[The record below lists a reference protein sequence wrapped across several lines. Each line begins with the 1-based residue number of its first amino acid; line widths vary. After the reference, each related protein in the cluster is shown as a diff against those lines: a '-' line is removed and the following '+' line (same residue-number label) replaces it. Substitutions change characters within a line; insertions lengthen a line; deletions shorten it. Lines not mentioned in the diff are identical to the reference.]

1 MDMTAQWSVAT
12 GTRAFEL
19 PEGSPWWVGNLELFR
34 SLSAP
39 ALDTVRA
46 AMRVDRV
53 AKDGVIFVQGD
64 RADRACAL
72 GAGSIR
78 ITQTGSDGGQTIVRF
93 IGPGETFGT
102 VPLFTDH
109 RLPADAIAAEESV
122 VLSWSEEALRR
133 LIALYPPIAMNAIE
147 VLGARLG
154 ELQERVRELTTQR
167 AGQRI
172 ARAVLRLAAQAGR
185 ETPGGRTIAFPLRRK
200 DVAEFSGTTLHTASR
215 TLAAWEKSGLLASRN
230 GRLTIRDPGGLRRV
244 AEDCA
249 T

>member
-1 MDMTAQWSVAT
+1 MDMTPERNVAT
-12 GTRAFEL
+12 GTRAFAP
-19 PEGSPWWVGNLELFR
+19 PEGSPWRLGNLELFR
-34 SLSAP
+34 SLPAP
-39 ALDTVRA
+39 ALDAVRA

-53 AKDGVIFVQGD
+53 AKDDVIFVQGG
-64 RADRACAL
+64 RADRAYAL

-78 ITQTGSDGGQTIVRF
+78 IMQTGSDGGQAIVRF

-109 RLPADAIAAEESV
+109 RLPADAIAAEDSV
-122 VLSWSEEALRR
+122 VLSWSEEQLRR
-133 LIALYPPIAMNAIE
+133 LIALYPPIAMNVIE

-154 ELQERVRELTTQR
+154 DLQERMRELTTQR
-167 AGQRI
+167 VEQRI
-172 ARAVLRLAAQAGR
+172 ARAVLRLAAQAGHD
-185 ETPGGRTIAFPLRRK
+185 TAGGRTIAFPLRRK

-215 TLAAWEKSGLLASRN
+215 TLAAWEKAGLLASRK
-230 GRLTIRDPGGLRRV
+230 GRLTIRDPGGLMRV